1 MLTGH
6 NKPRGVSM
14 ATSSITKS
22 FVIKDD
28 RACDKLI
35 KALSDTTPKK
45 VVKTNHYEE
54 GKKKLAQY
62 FGH

>member
-1 MLTGH
+1 
-6 NKPRGVSM
+6 M

-28 RACDKLI
+28 KACDKLI
-35 KALSDTTPKK
+35 KALNDTTPKK
-45 VVKTNHYEE
+45 VVKTNYYEE
-54 GKKKLAQY
+54 GKKKLTQY